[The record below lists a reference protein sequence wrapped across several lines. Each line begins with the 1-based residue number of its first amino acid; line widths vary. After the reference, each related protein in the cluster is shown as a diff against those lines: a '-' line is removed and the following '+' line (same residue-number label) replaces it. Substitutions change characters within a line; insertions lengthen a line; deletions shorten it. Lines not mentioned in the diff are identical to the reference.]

1 MNPRIIA
8 LVDCNNFYVSCERV
22 FNPKLVDRPVV
33 VLSNNDGC
41 AVARSNEVKAM
52 GVKMGTPW
60 FKMKDLARQEGI
72 VACSSNYALY
82 ADMSN
87 RVMSILAHY
96 SPCQEVYSI
105 DECFLDLTSS
115 PNSDLCQYGQDI
127 REQVRQWTGLPVC
140 VGISSTKTLAKLAN
154 HIAKKNPQFS
164 GVCDLNAMTTE
175 ERDNWFSRMGVGEVW
190 GVGSRLSL
198 KLGELGI
205 SSVLDLKRADPAM
218 LRSRFSVM
226 MEKTNRELNG
236 MVCIEMEEI
245 SPSKKQIMSSRSFG
259 VPVSDLQS
267 LEESVALYA
276 ARAAEKLRRQK
287 SYSGSVQVSIQTSP
301 FNPKV
306 PYYGNSITVSLPT
319 PTDDTMQIAKA
330 ALWGLKCIYRAG
342 YRYQKAGVMLSE
354 IVPPSEVQADL
365 FAGRDSRSKVL
376 MGVLDGVNRKMGCG
390 TLHTARQGFSQ
401 PWRMKQEHK
410 SPAYTTRWDELP
422 VVTIQTDKEFNIY
435 HHHPERL

>member
-1 MNPRIIA
+1 MSSRVIA

-22 FNPKLVDRPVV
+22 FNPKLANRPVV

-41 AVARSNEVKAM
+41 AVARSNEVKAL

-60 FKMKDLARQEGI
+60 FKLKDLARQEGI

-87 RVMSILAHY
+87 RVMSILAQY
-96 SPCQEVYSI
+96 SPFQEVYSI
-105 DECFLDLTSS
+105 DECFLDLTGG
-115 PNSDLCQYGQDI
+115 PGGDLQQYGQDI
-127 REQVRQWTGLPVC
+127 RERVRQWTGLPVC
-140 VGISSTKTLAKLAN
+140 VGIASTKTLAKLAN

-175 ERDNWFSRMGVGEVW
+175 ERENWFSRLEVGEVW
-190 GVGSRLSL
+190 GIGRRLAP
-198 KLGELGI
+198 KLAELGI
-205 SSVLDLKRADPAM
+205 HTVLELMRANSSM

-226 MEKTNRELNG
+226 MEKTHRELNG

-245 SPSKKQIMSSRSFG
+245 SPPKKQIVSSRSFG
-259 VPVSDLQS
+259 VTVSDLQS
-267 LEESVALYA
+267 LEESVSLYV

-287 SYSGSVQVSIQTSP
+287 SYTGSVMVFIHTSP

-330 ALWGLKCIYRAG
+330 AMWGLKRIYRAG
-342 YRYQKAGVMLSE
+342 FRYQKAGVMLSE
-354 IVPPSEVQADL
+354 IVPPCSVQTDL
-365 FAGRDSRSKVL
+365 FAGRTDGRSKIV
-376 MGVLDGVNRKMGCG
+376 MGLLDGINRRLGPG
-390 TLHTARQGFSQ
+390 TLHSARQGFAQ

-410 SPAYTTRWDELP
+410 SPGYTTCWDELP
-422 VVTIQTDKEFNIY
+422 EAVA
-435 HHHPERL
+435 